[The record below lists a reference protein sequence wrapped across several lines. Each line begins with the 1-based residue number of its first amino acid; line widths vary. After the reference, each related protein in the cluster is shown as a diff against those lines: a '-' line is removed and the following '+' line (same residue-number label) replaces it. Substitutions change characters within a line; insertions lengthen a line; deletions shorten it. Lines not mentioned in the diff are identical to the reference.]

1 MPQGSTKFVKN
12 KLRIIS
18 GCASAI
24 APIAASSQQF
34 PRPPCCTSAAS
45 ILPSNNWA
53 LPFSCPSLLSTTS
66 VALDQGIVASEQ
78 GLWQTQTI
86 FAQQQQKKSRQ
97 GFGPLP
103 SKLYPI
109 DASFA
114 GNHMSRYFGKT
125 MPHLRISQQNFDSI
139 MCRLVSKHGMT

>member
-1 MPQGSTKFVKN
+1 MPQGSTKFVRN
-12 KLRIIS
+12 NDLIIS

-24 APIAASSQQF
+24 APIAASNQQF
-34 PRPPCCTSAAS
+34 PKPPCCTSAAS
-45 ILPSNNWA
+45 ILPSNSWA
-53 LPFSCPSLLSTTS
+53 LPLPWPSLDSTTS
-66 VALDQGIVASEQ
+66 VALDQGMVASEQ

-86 FAQQQQKKSRQ
+86 FAQQQQKKSKQ

-125 MPHLRISQQNFDSI
+125 LPHLRISQQNFDSI
-139 MCRLVSKHGMT
+139 MCRVVRRHGMT